1 MLFDAT
7 LMSLMKLVLIEPT
20 SPGPG
25 NPAISRG
32 LLSFVGVFFP
42 EMVEFISVVRQSP
55 RRDPT
60 CAVSTFEL
68 IIGLPYFLDDYF
80 YDYLHY
86 SYFLPTTIFYPSIL
100 II

>member
-1 MLFDAT
+1 M
-7 LMSLMKLVLIEPT
+7 MKLVLIEPT

-32 LLSFVGVFFP
+32 LLSFIGHSFP

-60 CAVSTFEL
+60 GAASTFEL
-68 IIGLPYFLDDYF
+68 IIGLPYF
-80 YDYLHY
+80 
-86 SYFLPTTIFYPSIL
+86 S
-100 II
+100 